1 MNTYEVKY
9 RNYWDS
15 SKVGYSRIEA
25 ESSQDAK
32 SQVSKWGFV
41 LECDK
46 IENSVKN

>member
-9 RNYWDS
+9 RNYWGNS
-15 SKVGYSRIEA
+15 IGYSTVEA
-25 ESSQDAK
+25 SSTMDAK

-46 IENSVKN
+46 IKDSVKN